1 MVRFRKLVPMLG
13 FGLGISFLFTLS
25 LFGGAGPGSA
35 SAAEASV
42 VTSPEEATTSGTKA
56 GGIVIQ
62 PDPEIKD
69 AYCVKLCVSRHK
81 ATPGSIVRL
90 TGAHLDDVK
99 RVVFPGKK
107 KRMKVRYRARS
118 SVAVRVV
125 VPKGADDGHPFV
137 VDASGA
143 RSNRSPK
150 KLAIVSRRRIP
161 REAFP
166 IRGPFDYLGGGGRF
180 GAARSGYSHQ
190 GQDISAACGTKLVV
204 VKRAR
209 VIYNQYQGA
218 AGNYVVFNNKGDNTY
233 FAFMH
238 MLKPSKLRVGEKVK
252 AGDTVGRVG
261 NTGRSYGCHLHFEY
275 WIGPWQTGGRPIDP
289 LPYLKSLD

>member
-1 MVRFRKLVPMLG
+1 MLLAGKLNSTARLGSGLFLLTFCLLLGASLDGAAAAVPDN
-13 FGLGISFLFTLS
+13 
-25 LFGGAGPGSA
+25 GART
-35 SAAEASV
+35 SAAR
-42 VTSPEEATTSGTKA
+42 G

-62 PDPEIKD
+62 PDPEIRA
-69 AYCVKLCVSRHK
+69 AYCVKECVSRHK
-81 ATPGSIVRL
+81 ATPGAVVRL
-90 TGAHLDDVK
+90 TGTHLDNVK
-99 RVVFPGKK
+99 HVVFPGKDEK
-107 KRMKVRYRARS
+107 MKVRYKARS

-125 VPKGADDGHPFV
+125 VPKGADDGRPYV
-137 VDASGA
+137 VNSTGEK
-143 RSNRSPK
+143 SNRAPDEIK
-150 KLAIVSRRRIP
+150 IVSRSRIP
-161 REAFP
+161 KEVFP

-180 GAARSGYSHQ
+180 GASRTGYSHQ

-209 VIYNQYQGA
+209 VIYNQYQSA

-238 MLKPSKLRVGEKVK
+238 MKKPSKLDVGEKVQ

-275 WIGPWQTGGRPIDP
+275 WVGPWQTGGKPIDP
-289 LPYLKSLD
+289 LHYLKSID